1 MAIVRTRALLAAL
14 FLALAWPAGGAA
26 AVGDPE
32 VAALQVALH
41 ARGVYQGT
49 VDGVLGPATSEA
61 VRALQRTTGL
71 PADGVLGPETRR
83 ALGPFGRP
91 RLGSRT
97 LSVGAR
103 GWDVASL
110 QFLLAWHG
118 FPSGAF
124 DGRFGSHL
132 EAAVRRYQRWAA
144 LLPDAVAGPAT
155 IASLRSPLPVSPLAL
170 TWPLGLPVGDP
181 FGPRGYAF
189 HPGLDIPAP
198 TGEPVVAARAGRV
211 VFAGRSSGGWGNL
224 VVVAHGHGVRTWYA
238 HLSQV
243 DVAAGSRVGRG
254 EVVGL
259 VGSTGI
265 STGPHLHFEV
275 RLRGAAVDPL
285 PALR

>member
-41 ARGVYQGT
+41 ARGVYAGT

-71 PADGVLGPETRR
+71 PADGVLGPKTRR

-124 DGRFGSHL
+124 DGRF
-132 EAAVRRYQRWAA
+132 
-144 LLPDAVAGPAT
+144 
-155 IASLRSPLPVSPLAL
+155 VSPLAL

-243 DVAAGSRVGRG
+243 DVAAGSRVDRG
-254 EVVGL
+254 QVVGL

-275 RLRGAAVDPL
+275 RLRG
-285 PALR
+285 